1 MRLVIYMFDFL
12 SLRDWY
18 PIGLSVLVSAVVGL
32 ASKHVPLW
40 LPHEGVLYWDIL
52 CLWQSGL
59 GWCHGKQDGFQ
70 PRSILKRGSLA
81 LMRVQYGR
89 ALVAYAFPHPPFR
102 YRYPV
107 SSLGSPNTQARV
119 WRSDRRPSD
128 QWPQLCFSMSIRAIR
143 GINKFSP
150 PLALDYWTGF
160 MDSKPPR
167 ESEWEGLSLGRFL
180 SSHFLF

>member
-1 MRLVIYMFDFL
+1 MRLVIYMFYFL

-89 ALVAYAFPHPPFR
+89 AWVAYAFAASDIPNQRSQTVACWKTLLYPYSPCLAFLNSLSQIPFSFESNVR
-102 YRYPV
+102 
-107 SSLGSPNTQARV
+107 SLNRGSRV
-119 WRSDRRPSD
+119 GAK
-128 QWPQLCFSMSIRAIR
+128 I
-143 GINKFSP
+143 
-150 PLALDYWTGF
+150 ALVHATPDC
-160 MDSKPPR
+160 SKA
-167 ESEWEGLSLGRFL
+167 
-180 SSHFLF
+180 